1 MSNLVLGGG
10 GGGGC
15 YQQLMHFFRQKE
27 FKIWILQP
35 PILIKIPYEKI
46 LSIKN
51 YIMKDFF

>member
-10 GGGGC
+10 GC
-15 YQQLMHFFRQKE
+15 VIDLQLMHFFRQKE
-27 FKIWILQP
+27 FKIWRLQP
-35 PILIKIPYEKI
+35 PILIIIPYEKI